1 MDDKLSM
8 NIVIDT
14 HTHSVAS
21 GHAYSTVDD
30 LARAASEKGLHGFVL
45 TDHGPALPGGTH
57 PYHFS
62 NLRILPDRINGVQF
76 YRGIEAN
83 ILDTEGSLDLEGK
96 LLGRLDFVL
105 AGLHEICFPQKSRDE
120 HTEAL
125 VAALQNPFVDGIS
138 HPGNPFYPVD
148 YGAIVEA
155 AVQNGKALEINNA
168 SFKIRKGSDENCL
181 SIARLCVEKGAFMV
195 IGSDAHY
202 HTDIGRFEKALAL
215 VDVAFSQVR
224 GAYTPEDLLINS
236 SVERFHAFIE
246 RRKAERRQ
254 WASGLRGA

>member
-1 MDDKLSM
+1 MH
-8 NIVIDT
+8 IVIDT

-30 LARAASEKGLHGFVL
+30 LARTALQKGLYGFVL

-62 NLRILPDRINGVQF
+62 NLRILPDQIFGVRF

-83 ILDTEGSLDLEGK
+83 ILDTRGSLDLEDK

-105 AGLHEICFPQKSRDE
+105 AGLHEICFPPKNRED
-120 HTEAL
+120 HTRAL
-125 VAALQNPFVDGIS
+125 LAALESPFVDAIS
-138 HPGNPFYPVD
+138 HPGNPSYPVD
-148 YGAIVEA
+148 YEAIVEA
-155 AVQNGKALEINNA
+155 AARYGKALEINNA

-181 SIARLCVEKGAFMV
+181 YIAKLCVQKGASMV
-195 IGSDAHY
+195 LGSDAHY
-202 HTDIGRFEKALAL
+202 HADLGRFEKALAL
-215 VDVAFSQVR
+215 VEMAFAQVK
-224 GAYTPEDLLINS
+224 GDSTPEELLINS
-236 SVERFHAFIE
+236 SVERFTAFME